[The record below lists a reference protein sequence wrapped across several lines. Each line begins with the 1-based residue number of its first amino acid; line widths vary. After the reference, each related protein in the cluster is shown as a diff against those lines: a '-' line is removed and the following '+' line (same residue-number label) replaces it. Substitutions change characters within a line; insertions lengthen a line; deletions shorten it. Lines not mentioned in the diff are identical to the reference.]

1 MDYRAE
7 HDPVPIDLWCA
18 SLRTAMAD
26 QDSGS
31 SSEDGSEPM
40 EVTIP
45 PNLARELGQDPGVMS
60 EDEEGEVAAERT
72 ERTEGGGLVDDGEGP
87 ETLDLK
93 KVAQDYSQYLAVNS
107 RQDVSTLRVV
117 LVQMLAWLVSKG
129 MHDFKC

>member
-1 MDYRAE
+1 
-7 HDPVPIDLWCA
+7 
-18 SLRTAMAD
+18 MAD

-45 PNLARELGQDPGVMS
+45 PNLARELGQDPGVMA
-60 EDEEGEVAAERT
+60 EEEEGEIAVERT
-72 ERTEGGGLVDDGEGP
+72 EQTEVEGVVDDGEGP

-117 LVQMLAWLVSKG
+117 LMQMLAWLLSKG
-129 MHDFKC
+129 TH